1 VTLKVKFFDHV
12 RAIAKATRLSNSTDD
27 IYHNYIRADFDLMYG
42 KRGGSLRVSK
52 GAATD
57 HFAPLLTR
65 RLLPFKFALEYSLA
79 RFEKQIV
86 KIYRIKFEGN

>member
-1 VTLKVKFFDHV
+1 V
-12 RAIAKATRLSNSTDD
+12 
-27 IYHNYIRADFDLMYG
+27 YG

-65 RLLPFKFALEYSLA
+65 RLPPFKFALEYSLA